1 MFTLS
6 DDIEP
11 NNQLFGFLKVI
22 VNDDDILF
30 FDELEYLF
38 GWNGEPHP
46 EDEDLLI
53 ECLSRT
59 VYIDRKIKE
68 LTVRSSRSLALV

>member
-1 MFTLS
+1 MDLGNICKLCGYEFKDSWVFTLS

-38 GWNGEPHP
+38 G
-46 EDEDLLI
+46 
-53 ECLSRT
+53 
-59 VYIDRKIKE
+59 
-68 LTVRSSRSLALV
+68 